1 LFKNKLSNTN
11 NALVIF
17 EKQSEAKSCVI
28 KLQNTSVSEGDIT
41 FKMTLSPS
49 KEEIE
54 DFSKSKNENFKQR
67 YLNCNLI
74 VKNLPKTMNDRELF
88 EIFREFGE
96 ISKAI
101 IPTEGKFVTKLNE
114 NGDVVDKE
122 YVYESKGF
130 GFVCFKKTE
139 SAELAI
145 NNLNGKNLKGKFQD
159 FKVNV
164 EYYNYD
170 RSTEPKEKP
179 QVNKG
184 FHNKKKYGKKNQ
196 FHNNNNNANWNENQ
210 IKNRIIKV

>member
-1 LFKNKLSNTN
+1 M
-11 NALVIF
+11 IF
-17 EKQSEAKSCVI
+17 EKQSEAKSCLI
-28 KLQNTSVSEGDIT
+28 KLQNSTPFEGDLP
-41 FKMTLSPS
+41 FKLTLSPS

-54 DFSKSKNENFKQR
+54 DFSKSKNENFKQK

-74 VKNLPKTMNDRELF
+74 VKNLPKTMNDKELF

-101 IPTEGKFVTKLNE
+101 ISTEGKFVTKLDE
-114 NGDVVDKE
+114 NGGVVDKE
-122 YVYESKGF
+122 YIYESKGY

-145 NNLNGKNLKGKFQD
+145 NSLNGKNLKGKFQD
-159 FKVNV
+159 IKIAV

-170 RSTEPKEKP
+170 RSTESKEKP

-184 FHNKKKYGKKNQ
+184 AHFKKKHGKKNPNY
-196 FHNNNNNANWNENQ
+196 NNKNVNYNDNQMKNSIYVLNQ
-210 IKNRIIKV
+210 ITLIKITKSMDK